1 MKLLAA
7 VAATSVAFSF
17 VAGGCGGIDSDKAED
32 LFQGLVEEAAP
43 GATVSNV
50 ACPDDIDN
58 KTGTTFECSADLD
71 DGTSVTGTCTVT
83 DEDEGRVE
91 CLGEDLEL
99 STGSG

>member
-7 VAATSVAFSF
+7 VIATSAAFTI
-17 VAGGCGGIDSDKAED
+17 AAGCGGIDTDKAED

-43 GATVSNV
+43 GATVTSV
-50 ACPDDIDN
+50 TCPDDIEN
-58 KTGTTFECSADLD
+58 KTGTSFECSADLD
-71 DGTSVTGTCTVT
+71 DGTTVTGTCTVT

-99 STGSG
+99 SS